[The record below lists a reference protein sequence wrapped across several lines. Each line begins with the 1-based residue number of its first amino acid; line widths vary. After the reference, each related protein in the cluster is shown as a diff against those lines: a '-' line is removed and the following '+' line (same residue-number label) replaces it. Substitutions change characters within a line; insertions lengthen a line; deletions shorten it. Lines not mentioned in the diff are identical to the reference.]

1 MQPDFDVDFDDGCWP
16 DLSDPHMVWLEFAV
30 SRGVKRTIA
39 QGMSKAALIKSL
51 DRMESDDE

>member
-1 MQPDFDVDFDDGCWP
+1 MQPDVEFDDGCWP

-39 QGMSKAALIKSL
+39 QAMSKAALNKSL